1 MNRAVLALFG
11 TVLYVATVITS
22 SAIEA
27 LVLDRDVVAEPD
39 AGTLLGP
46 AMVVSAGLVVLLTL
60 FRAAALA
67 DAAEGTAPEV
77 RGTFPAQPASPVR
90 AARTDD
96 DAPPHDGRAPRL
108 LAAALTA
115 AVLVWAV
122 MLVVGGAGYALTRG
136 EAVWALLFAS
146 RYALSPFVLGAAV
159 LAALVVAG
167 TLAVGRAEAGRRS
180 P

>member
-1 MNRAVLALFG
+1 MDRAVLALFG
-11 TVLYVATVITS
+11 TVLYVATVITA
-22 SAIEA
+22 SAFES
-27 LVLDRDVVAEPD
+27 LLLDRDVVAERD

-46 AMVVSAGLVVLLTL
+46 GMVVAAALVVLLTL

-67 DAAEGTAPEV
+67 DASEGRAPEV
-77 RGTFPAQPASPVR
+77 RGTFPAQPASQVR
-90 AARTDD
+90 APRTDD

-108 LAAALTA
+108 VAAALTA
-115 AVLVWAV
+115 AVLVWTV
-122 MLVVGGAGYALTRG
+122 MLVVGGAGYGVGRG
-136 EAVWALLFAS
+136 DAASGLLFAS

-167 TLAVGRAEAGRRS
+167 TLVVGRSGGRRS